1 MLLTDTSTYLKI
13 YFLAYKLTIY
23 ILLHYCLLTIYTLS
37 ILFSYILW
45 VLFHICHLSYSYFV
59 MQFLSH
65 ILGVMTWHGRVTS
78 WGRHFIAVLYTFFLQ
93 YMSYSI
99 FCIQIFSTLYIYE
112 QLCNMWNVHFSIV
125 FIHIWN
131 LRWLYLSLY
140 SYLHIFFVSIC
151 LL

>member
-37 ILFSYILW
+37 ILFSYIPVSSVSYMSFIIQLLCNAILVTYSGCNDMAW
-45 VLFHICHLSYSYFV
+45 QSHLMRKAFHCSAL
-59 MQFLSH
+59 H
-65 ILGVMTWHGRVTS
+65 IV
-78 WGRHFIAVLYTFFLQ
+78 FLQ

-112 QLCNMWNVHFSIV
+112 QLCNM
-125 FIHIWN
+125 
-131 LRWLYLSLY
+131 
-140 SYLHIFFVSIC
+140 
-151 LL
+151 